1 MVSLLQD
8 QARIKFPSL
17 DPLESNPRGNAMQ
30 ACEETV
36 SPAQQAHPGF
46 HRQPRDGH
54 GRADRSPP
62 GSPRSSAASPPCP
75 EQLFARFPAGQHL
88 PRETAAY
95 EVPPPAEPPRRS
107 AYEDGGAA
115 PCGRFPGG
123 ARRSPFHPYQ
133 RPGPAEPFPEARL
146 ALARE
151 AGQPFPAGAAQDAFD
166 GFPAQLPHLGPDPA
180 WSSGT
185 PHSSLG
191 QEPHLPP
198 AQEAHAR
205 LKTAPLEEQPGPYC
219 CQPHGPP
226 GYCTSH
232 PFHQYL
238 ASNALPLPFL
248 SAPHHPYQRMGLPGP
263 PQPPPPPL
271 FPKPIY
277 SYSILIFMALKNSK
291 TGSLPVS
298 EIYNFMTDHFPY
310 FKTAPDGWKNSVR
323 HNLSLNKCFEKV
335 ENKMGSSS
343 RKGCLWALNPAK
355 IDKMQEELQKWKR
368 KDPVAVRKS
377 MAKP

>member
-1 MVSLLQD
+1 MVTLLQD

-17 DPLESNPRGNAMQ
+17 DPLETNPCGNAMQ
-30 ACEETV
+30 ACEEETV
-36 SPAQQAHPGF
+36 SPVRQAHPAF

-62 GSPRSSAASPPCP
+62 GSPPCP

-95 EVPPPAEPPRRS
+95 EVPPPPPAEPPRRS
-107 AYEDGGAA
+107 AYEDG
-115 PCGRFPGG
+115 GRFPGG

-146 ALARE
+146 ALAGE
-151 AGQPFPAGAAQDAFD
+151 AQDGFDAFPA
-166 GFPAQLPHLGPDPA
+166 PLPHLGPDPA

-185 PHSSLG
+185 PHGSLG

-198 AQEAHAR
+198 PREAHAR

-238 ASNALPLPFL
+238 ASSALPLPFL

-263 PQPPPPPL
+263 PQPLPPL

-277 SYSILIFMALKNSK
+277 SY
-291 TGSLPVS
+291 
-298 EIYNFMTDHFPY
+298 
-310 FKTAPDGWKNSVR
+310 
-323 HNLSLNKCFEKV
+323 
-335 ENKMGSSS
+335 
-343 RKGCLWALNPAK
+343 
-355 IDKMQEELQKWKR
+355 
-368 KDPVAVRKS
+368 
-377 MAKP
+377 

>member
-1 MVSLLQD
+1 MFFLAPDSWLSPAMVSLLQD

-62 GSPRSSAASPPCP
+62 GSPRSSGASPPCP

-95 EVPPPAEPPRRS
+95 EVLPPAEPPRRS

-146 ALARE
+146 ALAGE

-166 GFPAQLPHLGPDPA
+166 GFTAQLPHLGPDPA

-310 FKTAPDGWKNSVR
+310 FK
-323 HNLSLNKCFEKV
+323 
-335 ENKMGSSS
+335 
-343 RKGCLWALNPAK
+343 
-355 IDKMQEELQKWKR
+355 
-368 KDPVAVRKS
+368 
-377 MAKP
+377 